1 MMKNAVMIVL
11 EDNGKFLL
19 GKRAEWKAKAPGY
32 WCPISGHIEESES
45 EEEAVVREA
54 KEELAITVRAVRKIT
69 STPTHDKTVMLHW
82 WMAEILSGSPAINN
96 NENSDIKW
104 FTRDELRSL
113 QPVYLEDIEILLKA
127 I

>member
-1 MMKNAVMIVL
+1 MIKNAVMIVL
-11 EDNGKFLL
+11 ENNGKFLL
-19 GKRAEWKAKAPGY
+19 GKRADWKAKAPGY
-32 WCPISGHIEESES
+32 WCPISGHVEESES

-54 KEELAITVRAVRKIT
+54 EEELGIVVKATRKIT
-69 STPTHDKTVMLHW
+69 STLTHDKTVMLHW

-96 NENSDIKW
+96 DENSEIKW

-113 QPVYLEDIEILLKA
+113 EPVFKEDVEILLKE